1 MIYGYARV
9 STQGQVDGNSF
20 EEQTE
25 TIKKRYSDAHMFY
38 EAESGAE
45 TRPVFLG
52 ILKKL
57 KKDDVLV
64 VTKLDRFCR
73 KTKDGLEFIERIRE
87 KGAIIHILN
96 MGIVEDTPMGNM
108 IITNLLAFAEFERAM
123 IRERTMS
130 GKAIAKAQGKRVN
143 GVEKRDIPNFGEY
156 YHKQKDG
163 LMSVADCCR
172 ELGISRS
179 AWYDRATEYECE
191 MLGVKMGEALFELVY
206 EQYKKGEVTARAAMY
221 RLGMSSKAFYTKC
234 NEYSSQVA
242 EIG

>member
-20 EEQTE
+20 EDQTE
-25 TIKKRYSDAHMFY
+25 TIKKRYSDAQMFY

-45 TRPVFLG
+45 TRPVFLE
-52 ILKKL
+52 ILEKL

-73 KTKDGLEFIERIRE
+73 KTKDGLEYIERIRE

-123 IRERTMS
+123 IRERTMA
-130 GKAIAKAQGKRVN
+130 GKAIAKAHGKRVD
-143 GVEKRDIPNFGEY
+143 GRSPIEIHGFEKYLQETKKGNLSVTECC
-156 YHKQKDG
+156 KQ
-163 LMSVADCCR
+163 
-172 ELGISRS
+172 LGIGRTT
-179 AWYDRATEYECE
+179 WYKLA
-191 MLGVKMGEALFELVY
+191 K
-206 EQYKKGEVTARAAMY
+206 EV
-221 RLGMSSKAFYTKC
+221 S
-234 NEYSSQVA
+234 
-242 EIG
+242 

>member
-9 STQGQVDGNSF
+9 STQGQTDGNSF
-20 EEQTE
+20 EDQTE
-25 TIKKRYSDAHMFY
+25 KIKSRYSDAQMFY

-45 TRPVFLG
+45 TRPVFLK
-52 ILKKL
+52 ILEKL

-73 KTKDGLEFIERIRE
+73 KTKDGLEYIERIRE

-130 GKAIAKAQGKRVN
+130 GKAIARQKANWREGRKQ
-143 GVEKRDIPNFGEY
+143 VETPDFQKFLK
-156 YHKQKDG
+156 KQKDG
-163 LMSVADCCR
+163 QLTVTECC
-172 ELGISRS
+172 EKLGISRRT
-179 AWYDRATEYECE
+179 WYNR
-191 MLGVKMGEALFELVY
+191 
-206 EQYKKGEVTARAAMY
+206 
-221 RLGMSSKAFYTKC
+221 
-234 NEYSSQVA
+234 VA
-242 EIG
+242 EVG